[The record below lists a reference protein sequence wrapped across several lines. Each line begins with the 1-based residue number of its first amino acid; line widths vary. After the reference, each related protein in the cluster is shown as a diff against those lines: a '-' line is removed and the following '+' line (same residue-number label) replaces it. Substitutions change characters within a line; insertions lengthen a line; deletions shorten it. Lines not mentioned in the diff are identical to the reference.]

1 MPLKTLFPVV
11 ALLTIGVSGCNP
23 GSAPSSDDAADRAAI
38 ASISKAH
45 ARAFFAGDIDTI
57 VSAYAED
64 AVVMPPDAPA
74 AKGREAIRKLFA
86 ASMAATKPGQSL
98 IFEDYAVQVSGD
110 MGWDS
115 GVSKVEDATGAELI
129 HDGRVDI
136 QVAAIGIQRIVN
148 LGEPRFLEDRIGHE
162 QDRKGL
168 PTDPASDYPSGPS
181 CAPRDGPAC
190 RQSAPW

>member
-23 GSAPSSDDAADRAAI
+23 GSVPSSDDAADRAAI

-115 GVSKVEDATGAELI
+115 GVSKVEDATGAVVWSG
-129 HDGRVDI
+129 H
-136 QVAAIGIQRIVN
+136 
-148 LGEPRFLEDRIGHE
+148 FLATF
-162 QDRKGL
+162 RK
-168 PTDPASDYPSGPS
+168 
-181 CAPRDGPAC
+181 RDGKWQTVRDMWTSDPPD
-190 RQSAPW
+190 STK